1 MHTSSGSPL
10 PLSPDRTGV
19 SYVQQPPADYEM
31 GFRVHSH
38 SPHSQVYVVRHN
50 PASPSNVIHS
60 NDKKTKRLLPFPPVT
75 REAQLHHPKPMRLV
89 GTNSGVAES
98 ESGDENGHVRHH
110 SMTTSGTE
118 GYETA
123 QETQSD
129 SDSIAANGS
138 AQRLEHTEEEEL
150 TIQELLSVEQGI
162 KPISGVEA
170 WEMELGETV
179 KRIGGDKIDEKR
191 RGSVA
196 EISRK
201 AGRNPTAGRNG
212 TSGTKRDRADSLK
225 RGGIIGLF
233 DPQDE
238 VQAPFQE
245 EGGDLVDIQQ
255 NGEDTVEQGFATREK
270 CLEEKERTIATRELE
285 VGRREETVAVQERN
299 LLEQKASE
307 EERLENIRRN
317 GEVKQSLSMREKRL
331 EEKEWTIASRELEVE
346 HREEVVCGQE
356 RGLCEREASEEERL
370 STTHKQLQDAALE
383 LEDRERALQFKEKA
397 VELKEME
404 VARREKDVQL
414 QELKVKEWEKKVEAK
429 ETALE
434 ERIAKDTLAAS
445 VSPWTI
451 MPVDLLRRCWS
462 LIGPSSSPS
471 TTISSPES
479 PHHRTSSWAIRR
491 DILFGPYHSG
501 GYFVLMSIGVCVV
514 ALRVLGKKAG
524 GFVGRG

>member
-1 MHTSSGSPL
+1 MHTGSGSPI
-10 PLSPDRTGV
+10 PLSPDRTGA

-31 GFRVHSH
+31 GFRVHTH

-50 PASPSNVIHS
+50 PASPSNAIHS
-60 NDKKTKRLLPFPPVT
+60 NDKKAKRLLPFPPVT

-89 GTNSGVAES
+89 GTNSGVAELD
-98 ESGDENGHVRHH
+98 SGDENGHVRHH
-110 SMTTSGTE
+110 NMTTSGTE

-123 QETQSD
+123 QETQSE
-129 SDSIAANGS
+129 SDSIALNSS
-138 AQRLEHTEEEEL
+138 AQRLEHTAEEP

-201 AGRNPTAGRNG
+201 AGRNTTAGRSG
-212 TSGTKRDRADSLK
+212 TSGTNRDRAVSLK
-225 RGGIIGLF
+225 RSGIIGLF

-238 VQAPFQE
+238 VQAPLQE
-245 EGGDLVDIQQ
+245 ERGDLVDIQL
-255 NGEDTVEQGFATREK
+255 NGEDTVEHGFAIREK
-270 CLEEKERTIATRELE
+270 CLEEKEQIIATRELE

-299 LLEQKASE
+299 LLEQKA
-307 EERLENIRRN
+307 
-317 GEVKQSLSMREKRL
+317 REDKEL
-331 EEKEWTIASRELEVE
+331 EEKEWAIAKRELEIE
-346 HREEVVCGQE
+346 HRQEVVCGQE
-356 RGLCEREASEEERL
+356 RGLCEREASEEERSL
-370 STTHKQLQDAALE
+370 TTHKQLQDAALE
-383 LEDRERALQFKEKA
+383 LDDRERALQSKEKA
-397 VELKEME
+397 VGLKEME

-429 ETALE
+429 ESALE
-434 ERIAKDTLAAS
+434 ERIAKDTMAAS
-445 VSPWTI
+445 ISPWTI
-451 MPVDLLRRCWS
+451 TPVDLLRRCWS
-462 LIGPSSSPS
+462 LIGSSSAA
-471 TTISSPES
+471 ISGPES
-479 PHHRTSSWAIRR
+479 PRHRTSPWVIRR
-491 DILFGPYHSG
+491 DIIFGPYHSG